1 MEDEGRARDPAGPP
15 PRPGR
20 GEETRPRRSERA
32 APPPRP
38 GRFEEA
44 LSSRLFRFAS
54 PRMAHVRQPRTPPHF
69 TPFER
74 VAIPRRRG
82 AGSLSGVW
90 FPAGR
95 AARGAVLLLHP
106 WMEWGKAYFH
116 RRGRL
121 EALRGAGYHALT
133 VDLPGFGASGPPADL
148 YDLDVEDALAFARAR
163 AGALPL
169 HLWGVSSGGYW
180 AHPVLARGAGV
191 AGAMFE
197 DVSPHLFE
205 WGWRQT
211 PWFRPC
217 FLFFRAVFPASYRYL
232 DLRLHAPWL
241 GTRAVAYAAGA
252 ADPGIPAADARAL
265 AAAAGAEPL
274 LVPGAGHLAA
284 IKQARSEV
292 IGLALETF
300 RRAEG

>member
-1 MEDEGRARDPAGPP
+1 MEDEGRARDPAG
-15 PRPGR
+15 
-20 GEETRPRRSERA
+20 
-32 APPPRP
+32 PPPRP

-54 PRMAHVRQPRTPPHF
+54 PRLARVRQPRTPPHF

-74 VAIPRRRG
+74 VEIPRRRG
-82 AGSLSGVW
+82 GGSLSGVW

-95 AARGAVLLLHP
+95 AARGTVLLLHP

-121 EALRGAGYHALT
+121 EALRRAGYHALT
-133 VDLPGFGASGPPADL
+133 ADLPGFGGSGPPAGL
-148 YDLDVEDALAFARAR
+148 YDLDVEDALGFARAR
-163 AGALPL
+163 AGGLPL

-180 AHPVLARGAGV
+180 AHPVLARGGGV

-205 WGWRQT
+205 WGWRMT

-217 FLFFRAVFPASYRYL
+217 FLFFRTVFPTSYRFL
-232 DLRLHAPWL
+232 DLRRHAPHL
-241 GTRAVAYAAGA
+241 GARAVAYAAGA
-252 ADPGIPAADARAL
+252 ADPGIPAADTRTL
-265 AAAAGAEPL
+265 AAAAGAECL
-274 LVPGAGHLAA
+274 LVPAAGHLAA
-284 IKQARSEV
+284 IKQARCEV

-300 RRAEG
+300 RKAEA